1 VIRRVVVKQHRA
13 LAIGFACLA
22 ILFTAAT
29 LRRDLHGFSLVYRAA
44 DRQGQLRRIADLD
57 TVPITERLMQMPGG
71 RQSFRARIYAPVE
84 RSRQT
89 VLLVSG
95 LHPGGIDEPRLVDLA
110 QKLAHASVTV
120 VTPDIPELS
129 RFEITPALTDRI
141 EDAAVWLASS
151 PLAASRRIGLMG
163 VSFSGGLSVVA
174 AGRPSLRDRLL
185 YVLSFGGHNDLLN
198 VLGYFCQSLEH
209 TASGQPR
216 PHDYGVAIV
225 LLSVARELVPAA
237 QVTPLTDAVRRFL
250 WASYLTRIDQ
260 EAAARE
266 FAAVRALETTMGQ
279 PASTLL
285 HYVNERDVEHL
296 GPLLVPYLDAYAGAA
311 ALSPAQ
317 SPLPSAP
324 VFLLHGREDNV
335 IPSSESKSLARRL
348 QGRAPVRLLLTDL
361 ISHADPDQ
369 PAHLVDVLRLFDF
382 WGDLL
387 SR

>member
-1 VIRRVVVKQHRA
+1 VELRRA
-13 LAIGFACLA
+13 LAIGVTSLA
-22 ILFTAAT
+22 VLFTAAV
-29 LRRDLHGFSLVYRAA
+29 LHRDFHGFSLVYRAA
-44 DRQGQLRRIADLD
+44 DRRGQLRRLAELD
-57 TVPITERLMQMPGG
+57 TASITERLIEMSGK
-71 RQSFRARIYAPVE
+71 RQAFRARVYAPVE

-95 LHPGGIDEPRLVDLA
+95 LQPEGIDEPRVIDLA
-110 QKLAHASVTV
+110 RKLAQAKVTV

-151 PLAASRRIGLMG
+151 PLAGSNRIGLMG

-174 AGRPSLRDRLL
+174 AGRPSLRNRLL
-185 YVLSFGGHNDLLN
+185 YVFSLGGHDDLLN
-198 VLGYFCQSLEH
+198 VVGYFCGSVEH
-209 TASGQPR
+209 MTSGQPR

-225 LLSVARELVPAA
+225 LLSVARELVPPS
-237 QVTPLTDAVRRFL
+237 QVPPLTAAVRRFL

-260 EAAARE
+260 PAASRE
-266 FAAVRALETTMGQ
+266 FAALRAMETTIEP

-296 GPLLVPYLDAYAGAA
+296 GPLLLPYLGAYAGAA
-311 ALSPAQ
+311 ALSPAR
-317 SPLPSAP
+317 SPLPSVP
-324 VFLLHGREDNV
+324 VFLLHGRQDNV
-335 IPSSESKSLARRL
+335 IPSSESESLARRL
-348 QGRAPVRLLLTDL
+348 HGHAPVRLLLTDL

-369 PAHLVDVLRLFDF
+369 PAHRLDVLQLFDF

-387 SR
+387 SK